1 MKLLSK
7 HSAEI
12 LQLNHFV
19 FIYFIL
25 ISSLLASGWLGLRMD
40 SEAFAKDVSLYL
52 RPLDCIQKRML

>member
-19 FIYFIL
+19 FIFIL
-25 ISSLLASGWLGLRMD
+25 ISSLLASAWQGLRMD

-52 RPLDCIQKRML
+52 HPLDCIQKRML